1 MIKSKVL
8 STAGIILLIILAI
21 ILPILAAT
29 SQTLSKDSVTCLPN
43 YQLRQAMRLIDQGKL
58 DREEL
63 AITRSNVS
71 LMGFRLSLKDS
82 TISAL
87 NWKDSMNHK
96 IQLNYESRI
105 ANKDQQL
112 IIKDQVIA
120 DWNKKY
126 KRQKARTRLAVIG
139 GILATAASIYF
150 LK

>member
-1 MIKSKVL
+1 M
-8 STAGIILLIILAI
+8 IILAI

-43 YQLRQAMRLIDQGKL
+43 YQLRQAMKLIDQGKL

-63 AITRSNVS
+63 AIVRGNVS

-87 NWKDSMNHK
+87 NWKDSMNSK

-105 ANKDQQL
+105 TNKDQQL
-112 IIKDQVIA
+112 VVKDQIIS

-139 GILATAASIYF
+139 GLLAVAATVYF
-150 LK
+150 LN

>member
-1 MIKSKVL
+1 M
-8 STAGIILLIILAI
+8 IILAI

-43 YQLRQAMRLIDQGKL
+43 YQLRQAMKLIDQGKL

-63 AITRSNVS
+63 AIVRGNVS

-87 NWKDSMNHK
+87 NWKDSMNSK

-105 ANKDQQL
+105 TNKDQQL
-112 IIKDQVIA
+112 VVKDQIIS

-139 GILATAASIYF
+139 GFLAVAATVYF
-150 LK
+150 LN